1 MHTSVDVVFQV
12 SHAKLTFNSKLGDA
26 VWARKSTDMG
36 LQRQIVD
43 ADYLASKQGRRS
55 VCAANVINPSTKTK
69 SRNRF
74 DAGSLKML
82 FVSQNN
88 HQTNETLFL
97 YVESV

>member
-1 MHTSVDVVFQV
+1 MPNSL
-12 SHAKLTFNSKLGDA
+12 LTASLVTQSGPESQLI
-26 VWARKSTDMG
+26 WG

-55 VCAANVINPSTKTK
+55 VCAANVINPNTKTK

-88 HQTNETLFL
+88 HQTNDTLFL